1 MLSKYSRII
10 TSTSLA
16 LIVLESLVVLPVFPQ
31 SAQQDANTNSTV
43 DGDFNNVLQVP
54 NQNNAQ
60 NSNIN
65 EFNIPNIYP
74 LDNPLNT
81 PVNTENDFGF
91 NMSVG
96 VNTLDTSNVTVY
108 FGVIYQPGRTN
119 SHRVRMTYLNQ
130 QTELLEKQ
138 TELLESQRQI
148 AQTRLQLLQNELE
161 ETELRLQRLQQ
172 SSGN

>member
-1 MLSKYSRII
+1 MLPKPAKII
-10 TSTSLA
+10 TYASLV
-16 LIVLESLVVLPVFPQ
+16 LLTLESLAILPGFAQ
-31 SAQQDANTNSTV
+31 SAQQDANPNSTI
-43 DGDFNNVLQVP
+43 DGDFNNVFQVP

-74 LDNPLNT
+74 LDNPINT

-96 VNTLDTSNVTVY
+96 VNTLDASNVTVY

-119 SHRVRMTYLNQ
+119 SHRVRMNYLNQ
-130 QTELLEKQ
+130 QTELIEKQ

-148 AQTRLQLLQNELE
+148 AETRLQLLQNELK
-161 ETELRLQRLQQ
+161 ETESRLQRLQQ
-172 SSGN
+172 SPGN